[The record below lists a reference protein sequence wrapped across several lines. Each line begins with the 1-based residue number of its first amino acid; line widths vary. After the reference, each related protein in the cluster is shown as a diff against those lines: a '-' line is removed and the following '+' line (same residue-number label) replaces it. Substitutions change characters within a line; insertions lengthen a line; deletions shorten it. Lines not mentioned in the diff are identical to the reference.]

1 MNVGQRV
8 KIPQQKSHSIYSA
21 YRVKHL
27 PTPTAVGTEQEQ
39 QLLRTILEA
48 MLWSRILGCP
58 FHPLFLWKIYLCSV
72 SSLLSCEMM
81 ALGGPLYYSACLVAE

>member
-21 YRVKHL
+21 YIVKHL
-27 PTPTAVGTEQEQ
+27 PTPTTAGTEQEQ

-48 MLWSRILGCP
+48 TLRSKILGWP

-72 SSLLSCEMM
+72 SSLLSCEVM
-81 ALGGPLYYSACLVAE
+81 ALGGPLYYSICLVA